1 MTRGARTWPVLAFA
15 FSLLL
20 GPTPAAHAVSGVGED
35 TSTATLDA
43 AEIPAPSTAFRAYV
57 PASGTAADSARAT
70 RATRATRSRMPTR
83 SPLLGRVSA
92 GFGSRGR
99 LWSRRHTGI
108 DISAAYGTAVGAVM
122 SGRVVKIAYDR
133 EYGRTLV
140 VRTRSVDIWYAHL
153 AAATVR
159 VGRQVRAGQR
169 IGRVGTS
176 GNVTGPHLH
185 LEVRDHDLPTDPA
198 TFLWG
203 RRAGIPGSTPTW
215 ARSGVTP
222 LAKL

>member
-1 MTRGARTWPVLAFA
+1 MLALAFA
-15 FSLLL
+15 LLL
-20 GPTPAAHAVSGVGED
+20 GPNAAHAASSVGAD
-35 TSTATLDA
+35 TSTATVDV
-43 AEIPAPSTAFRAYV
+43 EGVPTPSTAIPAYV
-57 PASGTAADSARAT
+57 PASGTAADTVRAT

-92 GFGSRGR
+92 AFGSRGR

-203 RRAGIPGSTPTW
+203 RRSGIPGSTPTW